1 MNIIANR
8 QTFQQETASCKKSGA
23 AGTPPTKV
31 GTGVLHR
38 SEFTTSRL
46 AEFASKEELTRLIG
60 HSPGDWPV
68 AALKEL
74 VDNALDAAERAGV
87 APVIDIAVDGEKI
100 SVSDNGPGI
109 ATETIERTLDYAY
122 RTSSNSAYVSP
133 TRGQQGNALQTL
145 LAMAHALTG
154 KPGLTVIESRGVRH
168 QITFDIDPISREP
181 RLDHQ
186 RVSIPAA
193 PGMKVTMFW
202 GASLDEEQQ
211 IGLSNAAV
219 DLSSTRT
226 RT

>member
-1 MNIIANR
+1 MRWTLLSAR
-8 QTFQQETASCKKSGA
+8 ASRRSSTSSSSAKGASASATTAPAWRPRRSSGSST
-23 AGTPPTKV
+23 TP
-31 GTGVLHR
+31 
-38 SEFTTSRL
+38 F
-46 AEFASKEELTRLIG
+46 
-60 HSPGDWPV
+60 
-68 AALKEL
+68 
-74 VDNALDAAERAGV
+74 
-87 APVIDIAVDGEKI
+87 
-100 SVSDNGPGI
+100 
-109 ATETIERTLDYAY
+109 